1 MKHHTEG
8 PYHLTLKS
16 NGCLILISALSPKHL
31 VVASKHSLG
40 TTTETQLEPKD
51 EVDGVLADGVAG
63 LAVKEDNGKGK
74 GKAEDEEHLEA
85 KAHAEVG
92 RIWLRRTLQKSGK
105 TEEDLARRLWDEGL
119 TAVLE
124 VGHPP
129 LPVLTCSY
137 VMTRSK
143 SMLSLPQ
150 SIGPVSI
157 STVSTPIHPT
167 STLFLLIKSRPLLT
181 SSVSYPPNT

>member
-40 TTTETQLEPKD
+40 TTTETQTEAKD
-51 EVDGVLADGVAG
+51 EVDGVLVNGVAG
-63 LAVKEDNGKGK
+63 LAVKEDKGK

-85 KAHAEVG
+85 KQHAEVG

-105 TEEDLARRLWDEGL
+105 TEEDLARRLWDQGL

-124 VGHPP
+124 VRHSH
-129 LPVLTCSY
+129 VVEVEDTK
-137 VMTRSK
+137 R
-143 SMLSLPQ
+143 
-150 SIGPVSI
+150 
-157 STVSTPIHPT
+157 
-167 STLFLLIKSRPLLT
+167 
-181 SSVSYPPNT
+181 

>member
-31 VVASKHSLG
+31 IVASKHSLG
-40 TTTETQLEPKD
+40 TTTETQVEVKD
-51 EVDGVLADGVAG
+51 EADGVLVDGIAG
-63 LAVKEDNGKGK
+63 LAVKDDNGKGK

-85 KAHAEVG
+85 IAHAEVG

-105 TEEDLARRLWDEGL
+105 TEEDLARRLWDQGL

-124 VGHPP
+124 VGHPQF
-129 LPVLTCSY
+129 LVLIHSSVT
-137 VMTRSK
+137 TRSK
-143 SMLSLPQ
+143 NMSLLLQ
-150 SIGPVSI
+150 STGQVSI
-157 STVSTPIHPT
+157 FMV
-167 STLFLLIKSRPLLT
+167 
-181 SSVSYPPNT
+181 